1 MNFKYIIISAIVMLI
16 MDYLYLSF
24 SKNSFINMVVNI
36 QNSAFKFN
44 IFGAI
49 ISYVLLIIANYHFI
63 YKKKSNYYE
72 SFLLGIIIYGVFDG
86 TNLAIFK
93 NYDLKIGIIDTLWGG
108 ILMTITNYL
117 SNKVMTL

>member
-1 MNFKYIIISAIVMLI
+1 MNSKYIIISALVLLI
-16 MDYLYLSF
+16 TDYFYLSF
-24 SKNSFINMVVNI
+24 SKNSFINMIVNI
-36 QNSAFKFN
+36 QNSDFKFN

-49 ISYVLLIIANYHFI
+49 ISYVLLIIANYYFI
-63 YKKKSNYYE
+63 YKKNSNYYE

-93 NYDLKIGIIDTLWGG
+93 NYDFEIGIIDTLWGG

-117 SNKVMTL
+117 SNKVMKL